1 MDLREIM
8 SQKTFAVVGDT
19 LNREKYA
26 AKIKEGL
33 LSQGYTVY
41 AVGKELP
48 SLNDIPGDIDIIDL
62 CIRPDRGLALLRENR
77 KPFRCIVLQPGADSP
92 ELIRWLDRA
101 APALHPR
108 LSAGGHAALSP
119 HCTGLRQFLKYI
131 KRRPSSWTGAFLC
144 RF

>member
-8 SQKTFAVVGDT
+8 CQQTFAVVGNT
-19 LNREKYA
+19 LNQEKYA

-41 AVGKELP
+41 AVGAELP
-48 SLNDIPGDIDIIDL
+48 SLNDIPEDIDIIDL

-92 ELIRWLDRA
+92 ELLRWLEEQHLPYIHGCLLVGMR
-101 APALHPR
+101 LYPR
-108 LSAGGHAALSP
+108 TAQASGNS
-119 HCTGLRQFLKYI
+119 
-131 KRRPSSWTGAFLC
+131 
-144 RF
+144 

>member
-1 MDLREIM
+1 MDLSEIM
-8 SQKTFAVVGDT
+8 RQQTFAVVGDT
-19 LNREKYA
+19 LNSEKYA

-62 CIRPDRGLALLRENR
+62 CIRPDRGLELLQENR

-92 ELIRWLDRA
+92 ELIRWLEEQHL
-101 APALHPR
+101 PYIHGCLLVGMR
-108 LSAGGHAALSP
+108 LYSRTAQTPDNS
-119 HCTGLRQFLKYI
+119 
-131 KRRPSSWTGAFLC
+131 
-144 RF
+144 

>member
-8 SQKTFAVVGDT
+8 CQQTFAVVGNT
-19 LNREKYA
+19 LNQEKYA

-41 AVGKELP
+41 AVGAELP
-48 SLNDIPGDIDIIDL
+48 SLNNIPEDIDIIDL

-92 ELIRWLDRA
+92 ELLRWLEEQHLPYIHGCR
-101 APALHPR
+101 LVGMRLYPR
-108 LSAGGHAALSP
+108 TAQASGNS
-119 HCTGLRQFLKYI
+119 
-131 KRRPSSWTGAFLC
+131 
-144 RF
+144 